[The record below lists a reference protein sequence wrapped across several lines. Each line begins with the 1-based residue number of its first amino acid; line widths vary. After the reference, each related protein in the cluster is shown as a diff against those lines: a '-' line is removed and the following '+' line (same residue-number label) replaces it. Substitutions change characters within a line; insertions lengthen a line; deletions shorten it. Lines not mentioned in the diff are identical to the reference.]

1 MNNNFLYHMAL
12 SQQRYYTDRI
22 RILEHI
28 LEHSER
34 TGDEAEKLN
43 AEYKYFIERLDNL
56 RRQNYNGR
64 KI

>member
-1 MNNNFLYHMAL
+1 MAL